1 VNIGAGFEITI
12 RDLTELIARL
22 CGFTGRIRWDTSKPN
37 GQPRRK
43 LATDR
48 ARERFGF
55 EAKISFEE
63 GLEETI
69 RWYRENR

>member
-1 VNIGAGFEITI
+1 VAK
-12 RDLTELIARL
+12 L
-22 CGFTGRIRWDTSKPN
+22 CGYGGAIRWDTSRPN

-48 ARERFGF
+48 AKKLFGF
-55 EAKISFEE
+55 EARIPLEE
-63 GLEETI
+63 GLRETI